1 MPSGESVLAFIAFEK
16 YHVVKWLESIS
27 DSFENTSSELRA
39 VLGSSHGHITVAT
52 ERQLV
57 RETIVTVR
65 ANFGPQNFSFLP
77 CVSNV
82 LR

>member
-1 MPSGESVLAFIAFEK
+1 MPSGESVLAFVAFEK

-27 DSFENTSSELRA
+27 DSFQNTTSKFRPVLR
-39 VLGSSHGHITVAT
+39 SSHGHITVAT
-52 ERQLV
+52 ESQLI
-57 RETIVTVR
+57 RETIVTVCT
-65 ANFGPQNFSFLP
+65 NLGPESFSFFS

>member
-1 MPSGESVLAFIAFEK
+1 MPSGESVLAFVAFEK
-16 YHVVKWLESIS
+16 YHVVKWLESIF

-39 VLGSSHGHITVAT
+39 VLGSSHGHITVGT

-65 ANFGPQNFSFLP
+65 THLGPQDVSFLP
-77 CVSNV
+77 CVSNR
-82 LR
+82 LI